1 MKKIT
6 LLLMAIMAVCVTV
19 NATIEEI
26 TMLPGNAEIVK
37 CPYCGTEKELMTL
50 LSGNTF
56 GAVYWSDNKRIAP
69 MLPSVSP
76 VQKCPNCRK
85 YYFEFKHRHG
95 ESKNTSFER
104 GELTFHEWKE
114 AYDQFQAEGV
124 GGKDMTNVQFW
135 VVQSYNDYFYRGK
148 TSAKPSEEEFQI
160 FSKMA
165 VGFID
170 SFDWE
175 PVKHPLLKAE
185 LYREA
190 NLMKECKEVLDSIPY
205 EELEDFEKSIY
216 NDIKHRMEKNDK
228 VVFKL
233 SV

>member
-1 MKKIT
+1 
-6 LLLMAIMAVCVTV
+6 
-19 NATIEEI
+19 
-26 TMLPGNAEIVK
+26 MLPGNAKVVK
-37 CPYCGTEKELMTL
+37 CPNCGTEKELMTL

-56 GAVYWSDNKRIAP
+56 GAEYWSDNKRIAP
-69 MLPSVSP
+69 MLPIVSP
-76 VQKCPNCRK
+76 VQKCPICGK
-85 YYFEFKHRHG
+85 YYFEHKHSYG
-95 ESKNTSFER
+95 ESTKVSFEL
-104 GELTFHEWKE
+104 GQLSFIEWKK
-114 AYDQFQAEGV
+114 AYDQFKAEGV
-124 GGKDMTNVQFW
+124 EGKDMTNVQFW
-135 VVQSYNDYFYRGK
+135 IVQSYNDYFYRGI
-148 TSAKPSEEEFQI
+148 TSVKPSEEDFLI

-190 NLMKECKEVLDSIPY
+190 NLMKECKEVLKSIAY

>member
-1 MKKIT
+1 MRKIT
-6 LLLMAIMAVCVTV
+6 LLVLAILAICLTV
-19 NATIEEI
+19 NAKIEET

-50 LSGNTF
+50 ASGNTF
-56 GAVYWSDNKRIAP
+56 GAEYWSDNKRIAP

-76 VQKCPNCRK
+76 VQKCPNCGK
-85 YYFEFKHRHG
+85 YYFERNNRHG
-95 ESKNTSFER
+95 NSKNTSFER
-104 GELTFHEWKE
+104 GDLTFYEWKE
-114 AYDQFQAEGV
+114 AYEQFLTEGV
-124 GGKDMTNVQFW
+124 KGNDMTNVQFW
-135 VVQSYNDYFYRGK
+135 VVQSYNDYFYRGQA
-148 TSAKPSEEEFQI
+148 SVMPSEDDFQL

-165 VGFID
+165 IGFID

-190 NLMKECKEVLDSIPY
+190 NLMKECKDVLESISY

-216 NDIKHRMEKNDK
+216 NDIKQRMEKNDK

>member
-6 LLLMAIMAVCVTV
+6 LLLFAMLAMTVTV
-19 NATIEEI
+19 NSKIEET

-56 GAVYWSDNKRIAP
+56 GAEYWSDNKRIAP
-69 MLPSVSP
+69 MLPHVSP
-76 VQKCPNCRK
+76 VQKCPNCGK
-85 YYFEFKHRHG
+85 YYFEQKHRHG

-114 AYDQFQAEGV
+114 AYTQFQSEQVKGDDLV
-124 GGKDMTNVQFW
+124 NVRFW
-135 VVQSYNDYFYRGK
+135 VVQSYNDYFYRSK
-148 TSAKPSEEEFQI
+148 KSVKPSDEDFRI
-160 FSKMA
+160 FSEMA
-165 VGFID
+165 IGFIE
-170 SFDWE
+170 SFNWE
-175 PVKHPLLKAE
+175 SVPHPLLKAE

-190 NLMKECKEVLDSIPY
+190 NLMKECKQVLESIPY
-205 EELEDFEKSIY
+205 GELEEFEKSIY
-216 NDIKHRMEKNDK
+216 NDIKRRMEKDDNK
-228 VVFKL
+228 VFKL